1 MNIEDMTN
9 LIRIY
14 DAYRRLDAAS
24 SAICGDMVPLS
35 GSILSELSVI
45 EDLIH
50 HNSAIM
56 PEDDP
61 EDDIVDTEYGQIL
74 NNTNLTPDERAKKLL
89 CIYQS

>member
-1 MNIEDMTN
+1 MSIEDMTK

-14 DAYRRLDAAS
+14 DAYRRLDATS

-56 PEDDP
+56 PEDEPDK
-61 EDDIVDTEYGQIL
+61 DIFETQYGIIL
-74 NNTNLTPDERAKKLL
+74 NDTALSAKERARQLL
-89 CIYQS
+89 CLQ